1 MVVAGVLVWV
11 NVIDRSFSK
20 GSYFDPVMYGWPL
33 PAYGTHEK
41 HLFVGRLDAI
51 PFTIDFAV
59 ALAILTAVAASC
71 EYLIRRRE
79 KVMKKP
85 NP

>member
-11 NVIDRSFSK
+11 NAIDRSYSK

-51 PFTIDFAV
+51 PFTIDLSV
-59 ALAILTAVAASC
+59 ALAILTAVAVGC
-71 EYLIRRRE
+71 EGWVRRRE
-79 KVMKKP
+79 IP
-85 NP
+85 